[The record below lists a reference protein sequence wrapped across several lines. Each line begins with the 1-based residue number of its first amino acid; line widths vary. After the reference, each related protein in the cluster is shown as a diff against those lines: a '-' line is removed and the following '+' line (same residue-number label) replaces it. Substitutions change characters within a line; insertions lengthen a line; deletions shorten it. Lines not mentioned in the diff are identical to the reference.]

1 MTENLRYDYPYFE
14 DFGGET
20 SVFLDK
26 LDGQGECY
34 SAFNP
39 SIGYSEKHGYA
50 MLVRSSNYSII
61 PETRVIDLESLVD
74 IKNEVW
80 FTALD
85 EETMLPTVLHRL
97 IIRGVDTSGFG
108 VEDGRLFSRDGDW
121 YFLGTILKYNEAG
134 TRISR
139 LATFRID
146 LDTYE
151 AHFIERFESW
161 SQRVNEKNW
170 MVSATEA
177 NPNFDY
183 IYSPVA
189 IYKDKK
195 IVLSTGLDEGISEFR
210 GSTQAWPLGDGTY
223 LSLCHRVYSQTIE
236 YPAKEEGKFWR
247 TSYRT
252 YTHAFTRFDAYGSMI
267 EISEEFVF
275 DGIDIEFAA
284 GLVEKDGVFY
294 ISYGRMDASSHI
306 ATIPRNKV
314 MELLAPLADESE
326 DF

>member
-1 MTENLRYDYPYFE
+1 MTENPRYDYPYFE
-14 DFGGET
+14 DFGGQT

-26 LDGQGECY
+26 LSGNGECY

-50 MLVRSSNYSII
+50 MLIRSSNYSII
-61 PETRVIDLESLVD
+61 PETRQLTVESLVD

-85 EETMLPTVLHRL
+85 EKTMLPTVLHRL
-97 IIRGVDTSGFG
+97 VIKGVDTSGFG

-121 YFLGTILKYNEAG
+121 YFLGTILKYNDSG

-139 LATFRID
+139 LATFKID
-146 LDTYE
+146 LETYE

-161 SQRVNEKNW
+161 SQKVNEKNW
-170 MVSATEA
+170 MVSATEP

-183 IYSPVA
+183 IYSPVS

-195 IVLSTGLDEGISEFR
+195 IVLSTGLEEVLSSFR
-210 GSTQAWPLGDGTY
+210 GSTQLWPLGDGTY
-223 LSLCHRVYSQTIE
+223 LGLCHKVYSQTIE
-236 YPAKEEGKFWR
+236 YPAEEEGRVWR
-247 TSYRT
+247 TLYRT
-252 YTHAFTRFDAYGSMI
+252 YTHAFTRFDSRGSMI
-267 EISEEFVF
+267 EMSEEFVF

-284 GLVEKDGVFY
+284 GIVEKDGVFY
-294 ISYGRMDASSHI
+294 ITYGRMDASSHI
-306 ATIPRNKV
+306 AWVSRDKV
-314 MELLAPLADESE
+314 MELLTPLANESE